1 LARLKSV
8 SHEDELSLVEHLDEL
23 RTRIIVCIAVLVV
36 AMSLC
41 FWQNDRLLEIASGPL
56 PGGQKT
62 LFTLGVTE
70 AFTTTLTISA
80 YFAIVL
86 SLPIILYQAYAY
98 VLPAFSEAERKTVT
112 PLLFLAPFLFI
123 AGVLFAYFVVMPPAI
138 DFLLDFN
145 DEQFESVLRA
155 REYYSFFATM
165 LIAMGLIF
173 EVPLA
178 ILAVTRLGIVTPQQ
192 LAKNR
197 RYALVVI
204 AVVAALLPSIDP
216 VTMIL
221 EMLPLI
227 VLYELSILLARAMGT
242 PKESSYSE
250 PSAQEP

>member
-1 LARLKSV
+1 MARLQSV

-23 RTRIIVCIAVLVV
+23 RTRIIVCISVLVV

-41 FWQNDRLLEIASGPL
+41 FWQNDRLLDIASGPL
-56 PGGQKT
+56 PNGQKD
-62 LFTLGVTE
+62 LITLGVTE

-98 VLPAFSEAERKTVT
+98 IVPAFSETERKTVT
-112 PLLFLAPFLFI
+112 PLMLMAPLLFI
-123 AGVLFAYFVVMPPAI
+123 GGVLFAYFVVMPPAI

-145 DEQFESVLRA
+145 DEQFVSQLRA

-178 ILAVTRLGIVTPQQ
+178 ILAVTRLGIVTPDQ

-216 VTMIL
+216 VTMML

-242 PKESSYSE
+242 PKSSYSE